1 MPSSVTELPRI
12 RYEDPLTRI
21 DWSAV
26 DRDCWWL
33 PPSLL
38 SLSGVPEFESL
49 SLKTRRR
56 LSQLEYVHLLEAG
69 LWLESQFMSRLARL
83 SHQSGDLNRRVRFL
97 HELREEAGHSLMF
110 MELLHRSGYGVRD
123 DRGIGMKA
131 LDWLGRLLPSQSA
144 LFWATVVVG
153 EELPDRL
160 NRRLRR
166 GIEDA
171 TLSAVVYRM
180 ADIHTRDEAL
190 HSAYAREQCRRS
202 SSRCAKWQRALLAP
216 ALSTAIDWYA
226 RYVYF
231 PSADTYRRAGLARAP
246 LWRSRALANPHR
258 LAQVAEML
266 RPTIEFLRHSGWP
279 VSSRYARAPR
289 DSA

>member
-1 MPSSVTELPRI
+1 MAVLSSVTELPRI

-38 SLSGVPEFESL
+38 SLAGVPEFETL
-49 SLKTRRR
+49 SVRTRQL

-69 LWLESQFMSRLARL
+69 LWLESQFMTRLAGL
-83 SHQSGDLNRRVRFL
+83 AQHCGDLNRRVRFL

-110 MELLHRSGYGVRD
+110 MELLHRSGYGVQGN
-123 DRGIGMKA
+123 RGFGMRA
-131 LDWLGRLLPSQSA
+131 LDLLGRLLPSQSA
-144 LFWATVVVG
+144 LFWAMVVVG

-166 GIEDA
+166 GVEDA
-171 TLSAVVYRM
+171 TLSAVVYRI
-180 ADIHTRDEAL
+180 ADIHTRDEAM
-190 HSAYAREQCRRS
+190 HSAYAREQCRQT
-202 SSRCAKWQRALLAP
+202 SSRCAKWQRAMLAP
-216 ALSTAIDWYA
+216 SLSRAIDWYA

-231 PSADTYRRAGLARAP
+231 PSAATYRRAGLAPAP
-246 LWRSRALANPHR
+246 LWRARALANPR
-258 LAQVAEML
+258 RRAQVAEML
-266 RPTIEFLRHSGWP
+266 RPTTEFLRRGGWP
-279 VSSRYARAPR
+279 VSSRYADAP
-289 DSA
+289 